1 MNHCL
6 LSCIESRVENPR
18 SFYGRFQLGPFSIGQ
33 GFTIA
38 NALRRT
44 LLSEITSFSITS
56 VEIDGAYHEYST
68 IKGIRESVLDILMNL
83 KEIVFKSDFQI
94 QQPLT
99 GYLDIQGPA
108 VIRAGDLKLP
118 LPILCVDNEQYIAT
132 LSNKGLLKLR
142 FTINQSSHT
151 PLIWTQKANYLRDY
165 KVFSKEWNFRKRH
178 RRKLITLSNSNSL
191 KNLINIPSGVRQKN
205 TLTSSSNNFLNLNNK
220 KKYLKNSINE
230 NLNKDNSNNGN
241 SNQGLSIKNLEGNL
255 TNGTSNYKNGA
266 PGISVNNIK
275 PLIDSSLLIPDQGQN
290 YPVTFFAIDPSFDPI
305 KKVNYLIEIDE
316 DFDFKKEKI
325 SFEIWTNGS
334 LHPRMALHQAAQ
346 KLVQL
351 FSAFQEN
358 HFLEILSTHSFQ
370 ISQNLLTKVKNSDV
384 KSSNAGIFKSLQN
397 NELKKYWA
405 LDIGNLNLSLP
416 IYVQLKKMNV
426 HTLHDLFQCSKTQLK
441 DSFETN
447 HLDEKYFREIEDI
460 LTKFNA
466 TSSMDVT
473 SGRTPIT

>member
-1 MNHCL
+1 MNHYL

-99 GYLDIQGPA
+99 GYLDIHGPA

-142 FTINQSSHT
+142 FTISQSNHT

-178 RRKLITLSNSNSL
+178 RRKLITLSNSTSL
-191 KNLINIPSGVRQKN
+191 KNLINNPYKKN
-205 TLTSSSNNFLNLNNK
+205 TLTSSSNNFLNFNST

-230 NLNKDNSNNGN
+230 NLSKDNSNNGN
-241 SNQGLSIKNLEGNL
+241 SNQGLSIQNLEGNL
-255 TNGTSNYKNGA
+255 TNGT

-275 PLIDSSLLIPDQGQN
+275 PLMDSSLLIPQN
-290 YPVTFFAIDPSFDPI
+290 YPVTFFSIDTSFDPI

-325 SFEIWTNGS
+325 LFEIWTNGS

-358 HFLEILSTHSFQ
+358 HFFEILSTHSFQ
-370 ISQNLLTKVKNSDV
+370 ISQNLLTKVKNRDV
-384 KSSNAGIFKSLQN
+384 KSSNAGRSSKAAGILKSLHN
-397 NELKKYWA
+397 NEFKKYWS

-416 IYVQLKKMNV
+416 VYVQLKKMNV

-441 DSFETN
+441 NSFETN
-447 HLDEKYFREIEDI
+447 HLDEKYFREIEDM
-460 LTKFNA
+460 LTKFNK
-466 TSSMDVT
+466 TF
-473 SGRTPIT
+473 